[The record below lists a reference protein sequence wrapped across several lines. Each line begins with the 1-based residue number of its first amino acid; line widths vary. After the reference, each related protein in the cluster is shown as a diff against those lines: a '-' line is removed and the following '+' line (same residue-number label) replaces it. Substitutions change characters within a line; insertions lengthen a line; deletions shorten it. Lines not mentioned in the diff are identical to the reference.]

1 MLEIDKLAVAYGH
14 LQVLWDVSLSVEKG
28 QLVALVGSNGAGKTT
43 TLKTVQGLLKPLN
56 GQVRFMGKNV
66 HLMQTHQ
73 IVEAGMSLVPE
84 ERLLFPEMTVV
95 ENLELGAFAPIPRRK
110 RAATLEWV
118 YELFPRLK
126 DREKQKAGTLSGG
139 EQQMVAV
146 GRALMAKPS
155 LLMLDEP
162 SLGLAPL
169 IVEELFGIIERIN
182 QEGISI
188 LLVEQNVQVSLALA
202 HRAFIMETG
211 RVILTGAGTE
221 LLEDPKIREAYLGM

>member
-14 LQVLWDVSLSVEKG
+14 LQVLWDVSLSVDRG

-43 TLKTVQGLLKPLN
+43 TLKTIQGLLRPLN
-56 GQVRFMGKNV
+56 GQVRFVGKNV

-73 IVEAGMSLVPE
+73 IVAAGMSLVPE

-110 RAATLEWV
+110 RSVTLEWV
-118 YELFPRLK
+118 YDLFPRLK
-126 DREKQKAGTLSGG
+126 DRKKQKAGTLSGG
-139 EQQMVAV
+139 EQQMVAI
-146 GRALMAKPS
+146 GRALMAKPT

-169 IVEELFGIIERIN
+169 IVEELFGVIERIN

-188 LLVEQNVQVSLALA
+188 LLVEQNVQISLALA
-202 HRAFIMETG
+202 HKAFIMENG
-211 RVILTGAGTE
+211 RVTLTGAGPE
-221 LLEDPKIREAYLGM
+221 LLKDSKIREAYLGM